1 MIIKILPEEKEA
13 LKKVC
18 ALSDLAVFFHENELK
33 SEATGM
39 QLDYTYA
46 TIEGFQNP
54 EHVWVVC
61 RTFSLELEIQEAK
74 SMKR

>member
-1 MIIKILPEEKEA
+1 MTIKILPEEKEV

-39 QLDYTYA
+39 QLDYIYA

-61 RTFSLELEIQEAK
+61 RTFSMEVE
-74 SMKR
+74 MKEMKASKR